1 MAYTVSTLTGNATD
15 KFKWGNKRCIF
26 AEITFSGTYPT
37 GGEALT
43 AADFGL
49 RKILMV
55 LGNST
60 EAAGQ
65 TSAWQVFW
73 DRTNNKLKLFGL
85 AVAAT
90 GQTEHGN
97 IAYAAVSVAHVLV
110 IGF

>member
-1 MAYTVSTLTGNATD
+1 MAYTVTTLSGSAD
-15 KFKWGNKRCIF
+15 KFKWGNKRVGF
-26 AEITFSGTYPT
+26 FEITFTGTYPT

-43 AADFGL
+43 AKDFGM
-49 RKILMV
+49 RRIFTV

-65 TSAWQVFW
+65 TSSWQVFW
-73 DRTNNKLKLFGL
+73 DRANSKLKLFGL

-97 IAYAAVSVAHVLV
+97 IAYAAVSVAHVV
-110 IGF
+110 VYGD

>member
-1 MAYTVSTLTGNATD
+1 MAYTVTTLSGSAD
-15 KFKWGNKRCIF
+15 KMKWGNKRVGF
-26 AEITFSGTYPT
+26 FEITFSGTYPT
-37 GGEALT
+37 GGEALI
-43 AADFGL
+43 AKDFGM
-49 RKILMV
+49 RRILTV

-73 DRTNNKLKLFGL
+73 DRANAKLKLFGL

-97 IAYAAVSVAHVLV
+97 IAYATASVAHVLV
-110 IGF
+110 IGD